1 VKETRV
7 GLKRALIQLWNSNVV
22 LVHIDSQLLNG
33 DSVWKERGTL
43 GGETVVWDAPVCGGR
58 GEC

>member
-1 VKETRV
+1 
-7 GLKRALIQLWNSNVV
+7 LIQLWNSNVV